1 MDSEKLA
8 EFREILL
15 REKERFR
22 HQNDLIEYG
31 RNGYGGLKNSF
42 SDSVGEL
49 STYDN
54 HPADQAD
61 IIFERSKD
69 IALKD
74 NNSSFLI
81 MIDDALHK
89 IDEGTYGICDHCG
102 RQIAESRLEVFPYT
116 TMCVECKDLM
126 EHFDPPRSRPIEEEL
141 LDPPFYRTFTDDS
154 DNVVFDGEDTW
165 QKVARYGTS
174 NTPQDVPGAITSDDA
189 YYDADERQ
197 GEVGWGDGIEDAGF
211 TEEFAED
218 EFTGN
223 PTRSSREEFQDD

>member
-1 MDSEKLA
+1 
-8 EFREILL
+8 
-15 REKERFR
+15 
-22 HQNDLIEYG
+22 
-31 RNGYGGLKNSF
+31 
-42 SDSVGEL
+42 
-49 STYDN
+49 
-54 HPADQAD
+54 
-61 IIFERSKD
+61 
-69 IALKD
+69 
-74 NNSSFLI
+74 
-81 MIDDALHK
+81 
-89 IDEGTYGICDHCG
+89 
-102 RQIAESRLEVFPYT
+102 
-116 TMCVECKDLM
+116 MCVECKDLM